1 MASTRG
7 HIVVVNGSRASHSTW
22 NQSSRVLPFKGVS
35 KEPGYTVV
43 VDETKAAVACA
54 ATRGAAN
61 PALTTQWIDTLPAL
75 SKVVDALTGL
85 PVDRPSLYVDLEGQN
100 LSRHGTISILQIHVR
115 PTNTTYLIDVQSL
128 GDKCFSTPGETRWTL
143 KAILESPYIPKVFFD
158 VRSDSDA
165 LFVIFGITLNGVV
178 DLQLMEFAIRPHQG
192 KKRVMGL
199 ERCVR
204 YHATFSRYEKLR
216 WNKTKEQG
224 RALFAPESGGGFH
237 VFRQR
242 PLQPV
247 LLEYCAQDVSVMPC
261 LWAYYDSQMTKQLRE
276 VVIKASTDRVWETH
290 AVDYISTGRHMALA
304 PLSMIHASVVDD
316 WRRLYESSHPRYD
329 WCYSETTGPRIDTP
343 VGSLCDSVTSCASGA
358 SNSTSWTYSVA

>member
-7 HIVVVNGSRASHSTW
+7 HIVVVNGSRASHSTL

-35 KEPGYTVV
+35 KEPGYNVV

-61 PALTTQWIDTLPAL
+61 PAPTTQWIDTLPAL

-85 PVDRPSLYVDLEGQN
+85 PVDTPSIFVDLEGQN

-165 LFVIFGITLNGVV
+165 LFVIFDITLNGVI
-178 DLQLMEFAIRPHQG
+178 DLQLMEFAVRPHQE
-192 KKRVMGL
+192 KKWVQGL
-199 ERCVR
+199 EKCVR
-204 YHATFSRYEKLR
+204 YHATFSRFEKLK
-216 WNKTKEQG
+216 WNTTKEQG
-224 RALFAPESGGGFH
+224 RALFSPELGGSFQAFH
-237 VFRQR
+237 QR
-242 PLQPV
+242 PLAPA
-247 LLEYCAQDVSVMPC
+247 LLEYCVQDVSVMPC
-261 LWAYYDSQMTKQLRE
+261 LWAYYDSRMTKQLWDE
-276 VVIKASTDRVWETH
+276 VIAASTLRVWETH
-290 AVDYISTGRHMALA
+290 APDYSSAGQHMALA
-304 PLSMIHASVVDD
+304 PLSMIHASVVDE
-316 WRRLYESSHPRYD
+316 WRRLYESLPRPG
-329 WCYSETTGPRIDTP
+329 WCPSVITGFSGDTP
-343 VGSLCDSVTSCASGA
+343 AGSLFDSAASSASSASTGTS
-358 SNSTSWTYSVA
+358 

>member
-7 HIVVVNGSRASHSTW
+7 HIVIVNGSRGW
-22 NQSSRVLPFKGVS
+22 GQGRRVSPFKGVS

-61 PALTTQWIDTLPAL
+61 PAATTQWIDTIPAL

-85 PVDRPSLYVDLEGQN
+85 PVDTPSLYVDLEGQN
-100 LSRHGTISILQIHVR
+100 LSRHGTISILQIHFR

-128 GDKCFSTPGETRWTL
+128 GSKCFSTSGETRWTL

-165 LFVIFGITLNGVV
+165 LFVIFDITLNGVV
-178 DLQLMEFAIRPHQG
+178 DLQLMEFAVRSHQE
-192 KKRVMGL
+192 KKWVQGL
-199 ERCVR
+199 EKCVR
-204 YHATFSRYEKLR
+204 YHATFSRFEKLR
-216 WNKTKEQG
+216 WSQTKERG
-224 RALFAPESGGGFH
+224 KALFAPELGAFN
-237 VFRQR
+237 QR
-242 PLQPV
+242 PLAPV

-261 LWAYYDSQMTKQLRE
+261 LWAYYDSRMTKQLRE
-276 VVIKASTDRVWETH
+276 EVIAASTLRVWETH
-290 AVDYISTGRHMALA
+290 APDYMSAGRHMALA

-316 WRRLYESSHPRYD
+316 WRRLYESLHPRHG
-329 WCYSETTGPRIDTP
+329 WCPSVTTASNGDTL
-343 VGSLCDSVTSCASGA
+343 VGSLFDSAASPA
-358 SNSTSWTYSVA
+358 SSASTPAS